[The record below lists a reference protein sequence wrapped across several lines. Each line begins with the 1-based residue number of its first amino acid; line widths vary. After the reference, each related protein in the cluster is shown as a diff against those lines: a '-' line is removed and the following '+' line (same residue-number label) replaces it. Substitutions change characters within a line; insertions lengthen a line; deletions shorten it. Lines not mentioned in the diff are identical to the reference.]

1 MGGSREANLEFKW
14 GTKRGVGQNGAV
26 QFYESFTYDGVD
38 YSLYDCVYMWNEPEV
53 DIGKLVKIW
62 EMPNRKKVVKVVWF
76 FRPTE
81 ILRWLGD
88 DAPLQNEIFLASG
101 EGKGISNLNP
111 LEVLCGKCNI
121 LCTSKDKRNP
131 QASEVELGMAD
142 YIFYRTFDV
151 GTCTISDNFPNAI
164 AGIEVGYFFNRR
176 EDQKLISLSNI
187 QANLVERSRKPTSL
201 AKVELALAVGNGSKE
216 SKKLAS
222 GLCEQED
229 ISDESAMLRTETFTK
244 DSSCN
249 QNEDIGQL
257 VMSGD
262 LSQKCPPD
270 NRSLKKGKFIDSSG
284 QSLKLH
290 SIDSKLGNGPRSTF
304 GKEFDTKF
312 VFENKMVPKASVL
325 ETTDSV
331 GQVTYNKRV
340 ETSSQ
345 FFDVTKRPDDIRRK
359 WFKPLPWEE
368 NMQRAHEEGT
378 LVLLENLDPSYTSS
392 EVEDIVWQ
400 CFKEKVNGKMI
411 QQNTFSCPHY
421 VLICFFANRTSSCY
435 L

>member
-1 MGGSREANLEFKW
+1 MD
-14 GTKRGVGQNGAV
+14 Q
-26 QFYESFTYDGVD
+26 
-38 YSLYDCVYMWNEPEV
+38 
-53 DIGKLVKIW
+53 
-62 EMPNRKKVVKVVWF
+62 KVVTKMMSLLIF
-76 FRPTE
+76 SLLMPSYLTKF
-81 ILRWLGD
+81 
-88 DAPLQNEIFLASG
+88 ACFLAF
-101 EGKGISNLNP
+101 
-111 LEVLCGKCNI
+111 
-121 LCTSKDKRNP
+121 T
-131 QASEVELGMAD
+131 
-142 YIFYRTFDV
+142 
-151 GTCTISDNFPNAI
+151 
-164 AGIEVGYFFNRR
+164 
-176 EDQKLISLSNI
+176 
-187 QANLVERSRKPTSL
+187 
-201 AKVELALAVGNGSKE
+201 E

-229 ISDESAMLRTETFTK
+229 ISDESTMLRTETFTK

-345 FFDVTKRPDDIRRK
+345 FFDVTKRPDDVSNEYRSRR
-359 WFKPLPWEE
+359 
-368 NMQRAHEEGT
+368 H
-378 LVLLENLDPSYTSS
+378 
-392 EVEDIVWQ
+392 
-400 CFKEKVNGKMI
+400 
-411 QQNTFSCPHY
+411 
-421 VLICFFANRTSSCY
+421 FFPAFEQPVT
-435 L
+435 